1 MASHSQ
7 SFTDRAYELFVGRLR
22 RYGRLLDPKFR
33 HHKCRY
39 VAQCGGAALAM
50 LVVLL
55 ILDHVK
61 QTVLIASLGASAFIA
76 FTMPHV
82 NASNPRYLVGGYA
95 VGTCVGCAWW
105 LAASSIAF
113 PIDGISGSVVFGAVA
128 MGCAMF
134 LMVITDTEHPPAAA
148 LALGYV
154 LNEWDLLT
162 VIVILTGIVA
172 ISMIKE
178 VCKPTLMNLL

>member
-1 MASHSQ
+1 
-7 SFTDRAYELFVGRLR
+7 
-22 RYGRLLDPKFR
+22 
-33 HHKCRY
+33 
-39 VAQCGGAALAM
+39 M

-55 ILDHVK
+55 SLDYVE
-61 QTVLIASLGASAFIA
+61 QTVLIASLGASVFIA

-105 LAASSIAF
+105 LAASSIAL

-128 MGCAMF
+128 VGCAMF
-134 LMVITDTEHPPAAA
+134 FMVITDTEHPPAAA

-162 VIVILTGIVA
+162 VILILTGIVA